1 MVHIY
6 EVDHMYIENVFAGSP
21 IDGILL
27 ESRLEFPWI
36 IDLLLI
42 KLICIIFTFFGIR
55 LFRIQIKRNK
65 ILV

>member
-27 ESRLEFPWI
+27 ESRLEFP
-36 IDLLLI
+36 
-42 KLICIIFTFFGIR
+42 
-55 LFRIQIKRNK
+55 
-65 ILV
+65 